1 MSADW
6 GDNNIAGVVVIS
18 LMEFEKKMHAYLRGR
33 GDGDVHRT
41 HLSCVR
47 SIGSVRARN

>member
-18 LMEFEKKMHAYLRGR
+18 LMEFEKKCTRICE
-33 GDGDVHRT
+33 DVVAVTSTERT
-41 HLSCVR
+41 
-47 SIGSVRARN
+47 